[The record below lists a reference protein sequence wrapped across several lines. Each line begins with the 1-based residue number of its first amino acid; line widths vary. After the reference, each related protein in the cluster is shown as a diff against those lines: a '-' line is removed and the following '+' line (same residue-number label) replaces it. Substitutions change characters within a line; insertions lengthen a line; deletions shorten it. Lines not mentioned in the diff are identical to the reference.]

1 MVRYLGI
8 AASAAGLIF
17 ALIPAAGHAQ
27 PTVDAISAPPTLA
40 AWSQR
45 VFRDLSR
52 QMRDPV
58 EARSEVMPT
67 GIVAVKFGCSESG
80 APSSVQLYKTSGN
93 RRLDRAAMRA
103 VSKIA
108 TLHPLPA
115 RLRHEQQYIVRVLF
129 ANSGS
134 GAEREIRKMQAEAV
148 KSNAW
153 YNQGATSTAAIE
165 LVPVG

>member
-1 MVRYLGI
+1 
-8 AASAAGLIF
+8 
-17 ALIPAAGHAQ
+17 
-27 PTVDAISAPPTLA
+27 
-40 AWSQR
+40 
-45 VFRDLSR
+45 
-52 QMRDPV
+52 
-58 EARSEVMPT
+58 MPT